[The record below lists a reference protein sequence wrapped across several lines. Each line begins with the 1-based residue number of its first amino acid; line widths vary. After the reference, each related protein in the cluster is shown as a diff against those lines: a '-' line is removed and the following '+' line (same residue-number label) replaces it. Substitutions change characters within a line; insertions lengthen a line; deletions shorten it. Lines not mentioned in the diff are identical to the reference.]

1 LRIVAGVGRQGFGTG
16 LEAKGR
22 IGDPDGTNL
31 SLLIANVAEIGTFS
45 NLRFEAVPT
54 PKLYVAMA
62 VGVTDQPD
70 QGDLGV
76 SVSTDFGWRVKPWL
90 QPTVRA
96 SWQGRSA
103 DHTGVGGGLGLVF
116 DW

>member
-1 LRIVAGVGRQGFGTG
+1 MSGDMGASDSTRRTGCLELARRLAGGGILDFGFGLTCAVAGW
-16 LEAKGR
+16 AK
-22 IGDPDGTNL
+22 PQ
-31 SLLIANVAEIGTFS
+31 A
-45 NLRFEAVPT
+45 
-54 PKLYVAMA
+54 
-62 VGVTDQPD
+62 
-70 QGDLGV
+70 
-76 SVSTDFGWRVKPWL
+76 TDFGWRVKPWL